1 MGNAVLLGDRG
12 YGLES
17 YLLTPLDNPQNQAQN
32 LYNEAL
38 IRTRNI
44 VEQVFGIWKR
54 RFPILSV
61 GIRSRVPLAQ
71 MIIVASA
78 VLHNIAMQHNEADF

>member
-17 YLLTPLDNPQNQAQN
+17 YLLTPLDNPQNQ
-32 LYNEAL
+32 
-38 IRTRNI
+38 TRNI